1 MAVSVVD
8 DDPILIWGAGAI
20 GGVLGAYFARAGQAV
35 HMVDVVQDHVEVMRG
50 EGLQI
55 QGPVEE
61 FRQQLV
67 SDTPASLRG
76 KFRRVILAV
85 KAHHTD
91 EALDALVD
99 HLSEDGFVLSA
110 QNGLNERRIAER
122 IGSERT
128 LGCFVNFG
136 ADWLAP
142 GRILY
147 GNRAAVALGELDG
160 TRTQRLCDMHA
171 LFQTVE
177 PNAVITDNIWGYL
190 WGKLGYGALLF
201 ATALTPES
209 MAEAMDSQAH
219 RGVYAKLGT
228 EVMQLAAAARIE
240 PLGFNGFDP
249 KAFATGDQGGIDRSI
264 NAMVEHNR
272 HTAKTHS
279 GIYRDLA
286 VRKRK
291 TEVDAQMGIMLELGR
306 RYSLATPAIAALCD
320 LIHDIENNQREQSMG
335 LLDEMLQRCA

>member
-1 MAVSVVD
+1 MVVSVVD

-20 GGVLGAYFARAGQAV
+20 GGILGAYFARAGQAV
-35 HMVDVVQDHVEVMRG
+35 HMVDVVEDHVEAMRD

-61 FRQQLV
+61 FRQRLA

-76 KFRRVILAV
+76 QFRRVILAV
-85 KAHHTD
+85 KAHHTE
-91 EALDALVD
+91 EALEALVD
-99 HLSEDGFVLSA
+99 HLSDDGFVVSA

-136 ADWLAP
+136 ADWLSP

-160 TRTQRLCDMHA
+160 ACTQRLCDMHA

-177 PNAVITDNIWGYL
+177 PNAVTTDNIWGYL

-209 MAEAMDSQAH
+209 MADAMDSQVH

-228 EVMQLAAAARIE
+228 EVMQLAAVEGIE

-249 KAFATGDQGGIDRSI
+249 KAFATGDQAGIAQSLK
-264 NAMVEHNR
+264 AMVEHNR
-272 HTAKTHS
+272 QTAKTHS

-291 TEVDAQMGIMLELGR
+291 TEVDAQMGIMLEIARRHGR
-306 RYSLATPAIAALCD
+306 ATPALAALCD

-335 LLDEMLQRCA
+335 VLDVMLQRCA